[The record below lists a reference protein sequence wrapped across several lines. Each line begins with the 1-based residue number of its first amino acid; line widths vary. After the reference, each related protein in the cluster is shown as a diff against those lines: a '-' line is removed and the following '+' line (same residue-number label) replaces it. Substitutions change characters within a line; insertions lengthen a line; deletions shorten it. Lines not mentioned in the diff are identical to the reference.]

1 MLMALMLIFFLKSA
15 TATSEKFIL
24 MFAEIISIS
33 VSRPMNTL
41 CLSLRVVGDV
51 ARIFM
56 VFEARISFFSFFFR
70 LTRRSSRRKCS
81 HTV

>member
-15 TATSEKFIL
+15 TATREKIL
-24 MFAEIISIS
+24 VFAEIISIS

-56 VFEARISFFSFFFR
+56 VFEARISFFSLFFR